1 MPLTS
6 SFAQSAHFLQ
16 LLEFLSNAPAIGD
29 ARFHARNFRLESE
42 IPAERIKHF
51 LGSPLPKIHVNP
63 QQSRDELDNYHK
75 LYLGAAV
82 KPGAR
87 TDTFSDTSSR
97 CPDTFRKNYQLEEF
111 RRPRR
116 LCFFR
121 RADDHL
127 VRVEEMGYMT
137 TNAGWPPLDARALL
151 TRVANANRGHTA
163 LSDSDR
169 KDCGELFNAWQLGAD
184 NRPLC
189 AAFWGDVKG
198 VLSRPEPNWPEE
210 LRDRLGL
217 VHHDP
222 AAKLH
227 AIPVVAFRYPIK
239 RIPKKNGTGRPLL
252 VRSTIL
258 DGGLNLAFYTG
269 APGSGVGQTVDLQAS
284 DAPLLREVVH
294 PAITFEPGDVWAVG
308 EISAPI
314 PKLMKEA
321 RGHHARRLINDKS
334 GSEFAELIKNVDGD
348 LL

>member
-1 MPLTS
+1 VALTS
-6 SFAQSAHFLQ
+6 SFARSPDFLR
-16 LLEFLSNAPAIGD
+16 LLEFLSDADAIGD
-29 ARFHARNFRLESE
+29 GRFHARNFRLECG
-42 IPAERIKHF
+42 IRADRIKHY
-51 LGSPLPKIHVNP
+51 LESKLPKIHVNP
-63 QQSRDELDNYHK
+63 QQSFDELDNYHK
-75 LYLGAAV
+75 LYLAAAV

-87 TDTFSDTSSR
+87 TETFSDASPH
-97 CPDTFRKNYQLEEF
+97 CPDTFRKSWRLEEF

-121 RADDHL
+121 RDDDHL
-127 VRVEEMGYMT
+127 VRVEEMDYMT
-137 TNAGWPPLDARALL
+137 RNARWQPSETRELL

-163 LSDSDR
+163 LSDNDG
-169 KDCGELFNAWQLGAD
+169 KDCAELFNAWQLGAD
-184 NRPLC
+184 NRPLY
-189 AAFWGDVKG
+189 ATFWGDVKG
-198 VLSRPEPNWPEE
+198 VLSRPETYWPDE

-217 VHHDP
+217 VHYDP

-239 RIPKKNGTGRPLL
+239 RIPKKDGTGRPLL

-284 DAPLLREVVH
+284 EAELCREVVH

-314 PKLMKEA
+314 PKPMKEA
-321 RGHHARRLINDKS
+321 RRYHSCRLIRNAP
-334 GSEFAELIKNVDGD
+334 GSEFAELCNDIDGD
-348 LL
+348 L